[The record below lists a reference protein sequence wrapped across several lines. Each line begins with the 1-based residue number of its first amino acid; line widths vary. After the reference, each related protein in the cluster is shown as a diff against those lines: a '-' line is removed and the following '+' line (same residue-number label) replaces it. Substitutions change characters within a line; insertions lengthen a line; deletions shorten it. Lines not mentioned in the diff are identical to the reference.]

1 MSLQVLS
8 RGKDIYSFEDV
19 IKKREK
25 DREFKTLL
33 DKARLRVTIAGQ
45 IKIAREEAGLSQ
57 SELADAL
64 GISQPMIGRLEGLK
78 DNRLPSIELL
88 AKIASITK
96 KETDSK
102 PTWILSGIGMYVR
115 LGHYESNSV
124 QTCLV

>member
-1 MSLQVLS
+1 MKIHT
-8 RGKDIYSFEDV
+8 RIKDIYSLEDV
-19 IKKREK
+19 IKRRKK

-33 DKARLRVTIAGQ
+33 AKARLRVAIARQ
-45 IKIAREEAGLSQ
+45 IKIAREDAGLSQ

-96 KETDSK
+96 KKLIVNQPGFHLE
-102 PTWILSGIGMYVR
+102 LACM
-115 LGHYESNSV
+115 
-124 QTCLV
+124 

>member
-1 MSLQVLS
+1 MKTHTH
-8 RGKDIYSFEDV
+8 RKDIYRLEDV
-19 IKKREK
+19 INKQEK
-25 DREFKTLL
+25 DHEFKILL
-33 DKARLRVTIAGQ
+33 DKARLRVAIARQ

-96 KETDSK
+96 KK
-102 PTWILSGIGMYVR
+102 
-115 LGHYESNSV
+115 
-124 QTCLV
+124 LVVNQPGFHLELACM

>member
-1 MSLQVLS
+1 MKIHT
-8 RGKDIYSFEDV
+8 RIKDIYSLEDV
-19 IKKREK
+19 IKRRGK

-33 DKARLRVTIAGQ
+33 DKARLRVAIARQ

-88 AKIASITK
+88 AKIASITRK
-96 KETDSK
+96 KLIVNQPGFHLE
-102 PTWILSGIGMYVR
+102 LACM
-115 LGHYESNSV
+115 
-124 QTCLV
+124 

>member
-1 MSLQVLS
+1 MKTHTHV
-8 RGKDIYSFEDV
+8 KDIYRLEDA
-19 IKKREK
+19 INKQEK

-33 DKARLRVTIAGQ
+33 DKARLRVAIARQ

-96 KETDSK
+96 KK
-102 PTWILSGIGMYVR
+102 
-115 LGHYESNSV
+115 
-124 QTCLV
+124 LVVNQPGFHLELACM